1 MNDSGMSDSQF
12 MKFQKKTKER
22 INNYIDNYD
31 KDIRLKTLKKRFS
44 SSKKKTFLDKIK
56 EVFHVVFRNNRSS

>member
-12 MKFQKKTKER
+12 MRFQKKTKER

-31 KDIRLKTLKKRFS
+31 KDIRIKQMKNRWESAKNT
-44 SSKKKTFLDKIK
+44 KKTIWERLTSWIT
-56 EVFHVVFRNNRSS
+56 R